1 MRSALYRSVEIQTGY
16 GPLDPAG
23 ADMTQSSP
31 YHYRADKRRDL
42 TRALNDLG
50 RGLQLWRLWFELASD
65 DLRQRYRRTAFGAL
79 WVSVSYLVFVV
90 TIALIGS
97 QMTGGELYPFMVYVA
112 VGYLAWNF
120 INASVTDGCAVFINT
135 ENWISG
141 LRLPFSLFVFQSIA
155 RETIIFGYGAIV
167 AIAIILATGHSVS
180 WTALAALPAL
190 LIYLINAVSAHLF
203 FGVLVT
209 RYRDISQIIQTAMR
223 VLFFLTPLIWT
234 PEQAGGLREWLWWN
248 PFTYFIDIFRAPI
261 VQGVIPVDSWVF
273 STIFTMTFAG
283 LALGLFTHF
292 RRRIAFWF

>member
-1 MRSALYRSVEIQTGY
+1 
-16 GPLDPAG
+16 
-23 ADMTQSSP
+23 MTNSSS
-31 YHYRADKRRDL
+31 YHYRADRRSDL
-42 TRALNDLG
+42 ARATRDIR
-50 RGLQLWRLWFELASD
+50 RGIGYWRLAIELAND

-79 WVSVSYLVFVV
+79 WISVSYLVFAV

-97 QMTGGELYPFMVYVA
+97 QMTGVELYGFMVYVA

-120 INASVTDGCAVFINT
+120 INASVTDGCSVFLNT

-155 RETIIFGYGAIV
+155 RELITFGYGAMV
-167 AIAIILATGHSVS
+167 AFLIILATGHELTL
-180 WTALAALPAL
+180 TALAALPAL
-190 LIYLINAVSAHLF
+190 LILLINAVWAHLF

-209 RYRDISQIIQTAMR
+209 RYRDINQIVQTGMR

-234 PEQAGGLREWLWWN
+234 PEQAGGLRDWLWWN

-261 VQGVIPVDSWVF
+261 VQGVIPMDSWIVCLVF
-273 STIFTMTFAG
+273 TGVFG
-283 LALGLFTHF
+283 LATIALFAHF

>member
-1 MRSALYRSVEIQTGY
+1 MTDFPPYQY
-16 GPLDPAG
+16 Q
-23 ADMTQSSP
+23 AD
-31 YHYRADKRRDL
+31 HRRDFS
-42 TRALNDLG
+42 RAVKDIRQG
-50 RGLQLWRLWFELASD
+50 IGLWRLAIELAND

-79 WVSVSYLVFVV
+79 WISVSYLVFAV

-97 QMTGGELYPFMVYVA
+97 QMTGVELYGFMVYVA

-120 INASVTDGCAVFINT
+120 INASVTDGCSVFLNT

-155 RETIIFGYGAIV
+155 RELITFGYGAV
-167 AIAIILATGHSVS
+167 IAVLIILATGHEL
-180 WTALAALPAL
+180 TLAALAALPAL
-190 LIYLINAVSAHLF
+190 LVLLINAVWAHLF

-234 PEQAGGLREWLWWN
+234 PEQAGGLRDWLWWN

-261 VQGVIPVDSWVF
+261 VQGNIPVESWAVCLSFTAVF
-273 STIFTMTFAG
+273 G
-283 LALGLFTHF
+283 LATIALFAHF

>member
-1 MRSALYRSVEIQTGY
+1 
-16 GPLDPAG
+16 
-23 ADMTQSSP
+23 MTDSTS
-31 YHYRADKRRDL
+31 YHYRADRRRDL
-42 TRALNDLG
+42 ARATSDIR
-50 RGLQLWRLWFELASD
+50 RGIGYWRLAIELAND

-79 WVSVSYLVFVV
+79 WISVSYLVFAV

-97 QMTGGELYPFMVYVA
+97 QMTGVELYGFMVYVA

-120 INASVTDGCAVFINT
+120 INASVTDGCSVFLNT

-155 RETIIFGYGAIV
+155 RELITFGYGAMV
-167 AIAIILATGHSVS
+167 AVLIILATGHELTL
-180 WTALAALPAL
+180 TAFAALPAL
-190 LIYLINAVSAHLF
+190 LILLINAVWAHLF

-209 RYRDISQIIQTAMR
+209 RYRDINQIIQTAMR

-261 VQGVIPVDSWVF
+261 VQGIIPIDSWIVCLVF
-273 STIFTMTFAG
+273 TGVFG
-283 LALGLFTHF
+283 LATITLFAHF

>member
-1 MRSALYRSVEIQTGY
+1 MTPPALFRYH
-16 GPLDPAG
+16 
-23 ADMTQSSP
+23 AD
-31 YHYRADKRRDL
+31 DRRDIAK
-42 TRALNDLG
+42 ALLDLVQG
-50 RGLQLWRLWFELASD
+50 VKLWRLWFELAYD

-79 WVSVSYLVFVV
+79 WVSVSYLVFAV

-97 QMTGGELYPFMVYVA
+97 QMTGIELFPFMVYVA

-120 INASVTDGCAVFINT
+120 INASITDGCTVFINT

-141 LRLPFSLFVFQSIA
+141 MRLPFSLFVYQSIA
-155 RETIIFGYGAIV
+155 REVIIFGYGAI
-167 AIAIILATGHSVS
+167 IAAGIILATGHGLS

-190 LIYLINAVSAHLF
+190 LLYLINAVSSHLL

-234 PEQAGGLREWLWWN
+234 PAQAGGLREWLWWN

-261 VQGVIPVDSWVF
+261 VDGLVPWTSWMICLGF
-273 STIFTMTFAG
+273 SGIFGLTAFVLFA
-283 LALGLFTHF
+283 HF